1 MSAAQATEKDA
12 MTTSRIMTCAICGKT
27 VRHVVMGKTQPITT
41 KDGVT
46 YYLVIYWPE
55 NAHRQATG
63 HDSTISVRVN
73 L

>member
-1 MSAAQATEKDA
+1 
-12 MTTSRIMTCAICGKT
+12 MTTSRIIPCAIYGKP
-27 VRHVVMGKTQPITT
+27 VRHVVRGKTQPITT
-41 KDGVT
+41 RDGAT

-55 NAHRQATG
+55 NAHRQSTG